1 MTGAGPE
8 PTAVWDPYAPDAV
21 GDPPSSWRTLR
32 EECPVAWSERSVL
45 SPGGFWAVSRY
56 DDVVSLAVA
65 ADRFNNSAGPQFGKG
80 RPPLEVDR
88 PEHTFFRRILHPYFA
103 KARVEQLE
111 GRIRAFVAEML
122 QPVIEAGGGDLARQ
136 LTYPLP
142 ARTLCAWLGL
152 PDSEWA
158 YLKRISDQLF
168 NAEEGRGNHP
178 ETVKRCAVAL
188 DEYSRRLVEG
198 RLERPG
204 DPDLDL
210 ITGIIGRSD
219 GERTV
224 TADDAVQVVRLLLV
238 AGHNSTTSA
247 LGNCIMRIGADRG
260 LQARLRAAPE
270 LIPAAVDELQRL
282 ETPVQAV
289 PRWAA
294 EDADVAGRRVR
305 AGEKL
310 MLLLASANRDP
321 EQFPDPDACVLER
334 RANRHLAFGR
344 GIHRCIGADLARL
357 ELRLACEELL
367 ARTKRVSLA
376 GTPTRTTFVRQGV
389 SYLPVTLR

>member
-1 MTGAGPE
+1 MTATDAKPA
-8 PTAVWDPYAPDAV
+8 AVWDPYAPDAV

-32 EECPVAWSERSVL
+32 EGCPVAWSERSVL
-45 SPGGFWAVSRY
+45 SPGGFWTVSRY

-65 ADRFNNSAGPQFGKG
+65 ADRFNNSGGPQFGKG

-88 PEHTFFRRILHPYFA
+88 PEHTFYRRILQPYFA
-103 KARVEQLE
+103 KGRVEQLE

-122 QPVIEAGGGDLARQ
+122 APVIEAGGGDLAEQ

-152 PDSEWA
+152 PDSEWV
-158 YLKRISDQLF
+158 YLKRISDKLF
-168 NAEEGRGNHP
+168 NAEEGRGNDP
-178 ETVKRCAVAL
+178 ETVKRCAAAL
-188 DEYSRRLVEG
+188 DDYSRRLVD
-198 RLERPG
+198 ERVRNPR
-204 DPDLDL
+204 DPELDL
-210 ITGIIGRSD
+210 ITGIIGKTD

-224 TADDAVQVVRLLLV
+224 TADDAVQLVRLLLV

-247 LGNCIMRIGADRG
+247 LGNCIMRIAADRG
-260 LQARLRAAPE
+260 LQTRLCSAPK
-270 LIPAAVDELQRL
+270 LVAAAVDELLRL

-294 EDADVAGRRVR
+294 QDAVVAGRPIR

-321 EQFPDPDACVLER
+321 GQFPDPDACVLDR
-334 RANRHLAFGR
+334 RPNRHLAFGR

-357 ELRLACEELL
+357 ELRVACEELL
-367 ARTKRVSLA
+367 ARTEWVSLT

-389 SYLPVTLR
+389 SYLPLTLQ